1 MQLEVKPQK
10 TMELKYLEINK
21 EQTKNLLKN
30 LNVSRL
36 EKMYDWCF
44 QSQRTASKG
53 NETFLAVI
61 NKEIRHAWCI

>member
-36 EKMYDWCF
+36 EQMYD
-44 QSQRTASKG
+44 
-53 NETFLAVI
+53 
-61 NKEIRHAWCI
+61 